1 MVFRVVTAWRCIYD
15 YSVIQRIRHRGLRRL
30 HEHDD
35 PRYLPAQH
43 VDKIADMLAL
53 LDIATQSEDLDVP
66 GWRLHSLRGTYRGYW
81 SISVSAN
88 ERIIFRFE
96 GTDVT
101 DVQLLDYH

>member
-1 MVFRVVTAWRCIYD
+1 MIL
-15 YSVIQRIRHRGLRRL
+15 RIRHRGLRRL
-30 HEHDD
+30 HERDD
-35 PRYLPAQH
+35 QRYLPAQH

-53 LDIATQSEDLDVP
+53 LDIATRSEDLDVP
-66 GWRLHSLRGTYRGYW
+66 GWRLHPLRGTYRGYW

-101 DVQLLDYH
+101 DVDLLDYH